1 MMNETLR
8 LINERISIKEG
19 FLDKEIPD
27 ELMNTILEAGIR
39 APTASSMQRY
49 SIIIIKDKER
59 RKAIGAYP
67 CSTVLVF
74 NVDLNRWVK
83 MCESI
88 GETYPFSGVRHL
100 LTGMVDAL
108 LCAEN
113 IVIAAQ
119 SLGVGSCFTNSI
131 FKAGSMSE
139 IFKILKLPKY
149 VFPVIALC
157 LGYPKEWP
165 KRKRSRLRRGIFHN
179 ETYHD
184 FSEEDIEG
192 ILQEYNSNGFVG
204 MKDLKK
210 IEAEGFENYIEWFM
224 KEWVQRESWPP
235 SKRRDFWTSLV
246 ESGFLDPKYN
256 GLDSR

>member
-1 MMNETLR
+1 MNETLR
-8 LINERISIKEG
+8 LIHERISIKEG
-19 FLDKEIPD
+19 FLEKEIPD

-39 APTASSMQRY
+39 APTASNMQRY

-59 RKAIGAYP
+59 QKAIGAYP
-67 CSTVLVF
+67 CSAVLVF
-74 NVDLNRWVK
+74 NIDLNRWVK
-83 MCESI
+83 MCENI
-88 GETYPFSGVRHL
+88 GATYPFSGVRHL

-165 KRKRSRLRRGIFHN
+165 KRKRSRLRRGILHS
-179 ETYHD
+179 ETYND
-184 FSEEDIEG
+184 FSEEDIES
-192 ILQEYNSNGFVG
+192 ILQEYNSMDFVG

-210 IEAEGFENYIEWFM
+210 IEAEGFKNYIEWFV
-224 KEWVQRESWPP
+224 KEWVQLESWPQ

-246 ESGFLDPKYN
+246 KTGFFDPKYN
-256 GLDSR
+256 GLDLR